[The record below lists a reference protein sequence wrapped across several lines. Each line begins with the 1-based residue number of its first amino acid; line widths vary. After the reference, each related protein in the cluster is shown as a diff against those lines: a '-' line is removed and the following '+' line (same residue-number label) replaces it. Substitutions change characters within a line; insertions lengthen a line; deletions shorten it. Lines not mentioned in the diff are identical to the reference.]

1 MNKLINGLMVKILP
15 ISNVIKD
22 IFFSKIQKFSRA
34 ALAPHVCVLP
44 PNKRVMS
51 GKFADVK

>member
-1 MNKLINGLMVKILP
+1 MVKILP
-15 ISNVIKD
+15 VSNVIKD
-22 IFFSKIQKFSRA
+22 IFFKNTKIFSRG
-34 ALAPHVCVLP
+34 ALPRVCVLP